1 MYYWGDTLLNVENL
15 VEAKASE
22 GSSQMT
28 AALRERAVAAG
39 WPSDV
44 IPQMSVNFDGSNL
57 NYNVPDKAWDL
68 EYGEPGKAAPTSVM
82 RGLNY
87 RLHGFMDEIID
98 NELLDRMVM
107 EDEVFHG

>member
-1 MYYWGDTLLNVENL
+1 
-15 VEAKASE
+15 
-22 GSSQMT
+22 MT

-39 WPSDV
+39 WPADV

-68 EYGEPGKAAPTSVM
+68 EYGEHNKSAPTSVM

-107 EDEVFHG
+107 EGEVFHG

>member
-22 GSSQMT
+22 GSLEMT

-39 WPSDV
+39 WPADV

-68 EYGEPGKAAPTSVM
+68 EYGEPNKSAPTSVM

>member
-1 MYYWGDTLLNVENL
+1 
-15 VEAKASE
+15 
-22 GSSQMT
+22 MT

-39 WPSDV
+39 WPADV

-68 EYGEPGKAAPTSVM
+68 EYGEPNKAAPTSVM

-98 NELLDRMVM
+98 HELLDRMVM
-107 EDEVFHG
+107 EGEVFHG

>member
-1 MYYWGDTLLNVENL
+1 MLNVENL
-15 VEAKASE
+15 VKAKASE
-22 GSSQMT
+22 GSLEMT

-39 WPSDV
+39 WPADV

-68 EYGEPGKAAPTSVM
+68 EYGNPGKTAPTSVM

-87 RLHGFMDEIID
+87 RLHGFMDEMID
-98 NELLDRMVM
+98 DEVLDHMVM
-107 EDEVFHG
+107 SGQVLHG

>member
-1 MYYWGDTLLNVENL
+1 MLNVENL

-22 GSSQMT
+22 GSSEMT

-39 WPSDV
+39 WPADV
-44 IPQMSVNFDGSNL
+44 IPQMSVQFDGSNL

-68 EYGEPGKAAPTSVM
+68 EYGEPGKNAPTSVM

-87 RLHGFMDEIID
+87 RLHGFMDEIVD
-98 NELLDRMVM
+98 DELLDTMIMSGQVL
-107 EDEVFHG
+107 HG